1 MIRTVLPLLL
11 VIAAIGTGVVL
22 LKTPPVVPRS
32 ERPITAAVVGLA
44 ELVPQRVP
52 VFVQAFGSVVAARE
66 TRVQAEVAGRIVS
79 MHEGLTDGG
88 LIGAGETLLEL
99 DKADYEIALDEATAE
114 VEVARRTVDGIRA
127 GVASLRARAR
137 QIEAE
142 LDFLSWN
149 LERLGDLSAQDQAAE
164 AEARDAQS
172 KYVSQKAALIAS
184 QAQTVE
190 QERLVDRAVAQ
201 AAVAESRLRAA
212 RLALAR
218 TTLTAPFDAVVLS
231 ESVEVGQLVR
241 LQDTVATLAAT
252 DVFWVEAAIP
262 VARLKELRFSD
273 GTALNGSAVKVTL
286 VTGGDSV
293 SRDGVTLRTLG
304 QLDPEGRMAKV
315 LIAIEDPL
323 RLRAAVRDRDDAIL
337 LGSYLHLSVA
347 AGTLEDVY
355 TIPRYALRENSRIWV
370 RDAKRQLA
378 IRDVEVVWRRQDDV
392 LIRDG
397 FQAGDQLVTTHL
409 ASVVPGMPL
418 SVREEPTAAPAAT
431 KQQTAADLP

>member
-11 VIAAIGTGVVL
+11 VIATIGTGMVL
-22 LKTPPVVPRS
+22 LKTPPEVPRS
-32 ERPITAAVVGLA
+32 ERPTNAAVVGVA
-44 ELVPQRVP
+44 ELSPQRVP
-52 VFVQAFGSVVAARE
+52 VFVRAFGSVVAARE
-66 TRVQAEVAGRIVS
+66 TRVQAEVAGRIVR
-79 MHEGLTDGG
+79 MHEGLTAGG
-88 LIGAGETLLEL
+88 LIGTGETLLEL
-99 DKADYEIALDEATAE
+99 DNADYEIAVDEATAE

-127 GVASLRARAR
+127 GVESLRARAR

-172 KYVSQKAALIAS
+172 KYVSQKSALISS

-201 AAVAESRLRAA
+201 AAVAESRLAAA
-212 RLALAR
+212 RLALTR
-218 TTLTAPFDAVVLS
+218 TSLTAPFDAVVLS

-252 DVFWVEAAIP
+252 DVFWVEAAMP

-286 VTGGDSV
+286 VTGEDAV
-293 SRDGVTLRTLG
+293 SRDGVTLRKLG
-304 QLDPEGRMAKV
+304 QLDPKGRMAKV
-315 LIAIEDPL
+315 LIAVQDPL
-323 RLRAAVRDRDDAIL
+323 RLRAAARDRDDAIL
-337 LGSYLHLSVA
+337 LGSYVHLSVA

-355 TIPRYALRENSRIWV
+355 AIPRYALRENSRIWV
-370 RDAKRQLA
+370 CDAKQELA

-392 LIRDG
+392 LILDG

-418 SVREEPTAAPAAT
+418 SIREEPTASPAAT
-431 KQQTAADLP
+431 NQPTTADQP

>member
-1 MIRTVLPLLL
+1 
-11 VIAAIGTGVVL
+11 
-22 LKTPPVVPRS
+22 
-32 ERPITAAVVGLA
+32 
-44 ELVPQRVP
+44 
-52 VFVQAFGSVVAARE
+52 VQAFGSVVAARE
-66 TRVQAEVAGRIVS
+66 TRVQAEVAGRVVS

-88 LIGAGETLLEL
+88 LIGAGEILLEL

-127 GVASLRARAR
+127 GVDSLRARAR
-137 QIEAE
+137 EIEAE

-149 LERLGDLSAQDQAAE
+149 LERLGDLSAKDQAAE

-172 KYVSQKAALIAS
+172 KYVSQKAALLAS

-212 RLALAR
+212 RLALTR
-218 TTLTAPFDAVVLS
+218 TTLKAPFDAIVLS

-273 GTALNGSAVKVTL
+273 GTVLNGSAVNVTL
-286 VTGGDSV
+286 VTGGESV
-293 SRDGVTLRTLG
+293 SRDGVTLRALG

-323 RLRAAVRDRDDAIL
+323 RLRAAARDRDDAIL
-337 LGSYLHLSVA
+337 LGSYVRLSMA

-355 TIPRYALRENSRIWV
+355 AIPRYALRENSRIWV
-370 RDAKRQLA
+370 RDAKQELA

-392 LIRDG
+392 LIRNG

-418 SVREEPTAAPAAT
+418 RVREESTAASAAT
-431 KQQTAADLP
+431 RQQTAADLP